1 MTDPGST
8 APVPPDAPSSTLPD
22 ARPEAGGRRPL
33 MALAWLWVGA
43 PFAYGVYELLLKLRL
58 LFTG

>member
-8 APVPPDAPSSTLPD
+8 APAPSNTPPDT
-22 ARPEAGGRRPL
+22 RPEAGGRRPL

-43 PFAYGVYELLLKLRL
+43 PFAYGVYELLLKMRQ